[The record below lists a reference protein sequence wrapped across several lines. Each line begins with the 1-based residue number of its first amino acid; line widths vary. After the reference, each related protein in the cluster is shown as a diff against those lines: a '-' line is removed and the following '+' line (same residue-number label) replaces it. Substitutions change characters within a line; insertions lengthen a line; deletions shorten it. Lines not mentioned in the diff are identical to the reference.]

1 MNLNS
6 LNIKDLKVL
15 AYDRIAVIDTANS
28 ELQAINNIIRQKSMN
43 PETPVVTPEENPVE
57 TTPEAPTETTTDEV
71 AV

>member
-43 PETPVVTPEENPVE
+43 PETPVVTPEETPVE
-57 TTPEAPTETTTDEV
+57 TVPEATPETTSEEV
-71 AV
+71 VA